1 MAERTAGAGN
11 GLIGIIALGIILV
24 LMGVPF
30 VGMAVMASMMVGR
43 KLGQGLPLAL
53 GILVVVYLI
62 SDFSGALIAAA
73 GSGVLAGS
81 VLTGRGFRMSA
92 AAAASA
98 AAVGSILGTVI
109 LPGHSL
115 LSPENVQALVQLY
128 STAGMSSSEI
138 LFMMELLDY
147 ILPALLAVWAVAG
160 TLASVAAARLI
171 CRRGGTWPDIAEGD
185 PIRLG
190 LLPAWILIAALA
202 VNLAGTVPPVIRQAA
217 VNVSIFM
224 IVPYT
229 AVGLSICRKLLLLYP
244 QVFLVLLLGI
254 IFPPLAIGAL
264 AVAGILD
271 TWLDLRTRIER
282 SKERKNQ

>member
-1 MAERTAGAGN
+1 MAERMAGTGN

-24 LMGVPF
+24 LMGIPF

-43 KLGQGLPLAL
+43 KPGQGVPLAL
-53 GILVVVYLI
+53 GILVIVYLI

-81 VLTGRGFRMSA
+81 ILMGKSFRLSM

-98 AAVGSILGTVI
+98 AAVGSILGTVL

-115 LSPENVQALVQLY
+115 LSPENVQTLIQLY
-128 STAGMSSSEI
+128 TAAGMSPTEI
-138 LFMMELLDY
+138 MFMMELLVY
-147 ILPALLAVWAVAG
+147 ILPALLAVWAVTG
-160 TLASVAAARLI
+160 TIASGAAARLI
-171 CRRGGTWPDIAEGD
+171 CRRGGTWPDVGEGD

-202 VNLAGTVPPVIRQAA
+202 VNLTGSLPPVIRQAA

-244 QVFLVLLLGI
+244 QIFLLLLLGI
-254 IFPPLAIGAL
+254 IFPPIAIGAL
-264 AVAGILD
+264 AIAGILD
-271 TWLDLRTRIER
+271 TWLDLRSRIER
-282 SKERKNQ
+282 SNERKNQ

>member
-1 MAERTAGAGN
+1 MAERIAGTGN

-24 LMGVPF
+24 LMGIPF

-43 KLGQGLPLAL
+43 KPVQGVPLAL
-53 GILVVVYLI
+53 GILAVVYLI

-81 VLTGRGFRMSA
+81 ILMGKSFRPSM

-98 AAVGSILGTVI
+98 AAVCSILGTVL

-128 STAGMSSSEI
+128 TAAGMSPSEI
-138 LFMMELLDY
+138 TFMMELLIY
-147 ILPALLAVWAVAG
+147 ILPALLAVWTVTG
-160 TLASVAAARLI
+160 TIASGAAARLI
-171 CRRGGTWPDIAEGD
+171 CRRGGTWPDVDEGD

-202 VNLAGTVPPVIRQAA
+202 VNLTGSLPPVIRQAA

-244 QVFLVLLLGI
+244 QIFLLLLLGI
-254 IFPPLAIGAL
+254 IFPPIAIGAL
-264 AVAGILD
+264 AIAGILD
-271 TWLDLRTRIER
+271 TWLDLRARIER
-282 SKERKNQ
+282 SNERKNQ